1 MTRPIPSSDVLVL
14 GAGHNGLV
22 AAVFLARAG
31 LKVTVVEE
39 KATIGGACK
48 TERPFPLAPNLAT
61 STGAYL
67 LGLMPPELVAKLG
80 IDVPT
85 VRRDPHY
92 FLPTTDGRSLL
103 FGSDREAMRRSFA
116 RFFSERDWK
125 ANEALAGE
133 IAQLRE
139 DVAPTWLEEPRSI
152 EETAERYV
160 RPVLRAAFVDLC
172 RKPIADYLARFDFR
186 SDLLRAMYAVTDGFS
201 GSTGTWSTPGT
212 GHNFLVHN
220 MCRLP
225 GADGTFMLVRGGMG
239 TVTARIGD
247 AARAAG
253 AAIETGR
260 RVERILVDRGAVRG
274 ALLDD
279 GRELRA
285 RTVVCNADPFRMR
298 DLLEARSLFPGE
310 YNRRLDAYLRD
321 GTTLKVNL
329 ALRGLPKFSCLPD
342 DAAQASAYGPTIH
355 LLPDEGEVI
364 ASLERGFAEVQAGRL
379 PDFPTI
385 EWYIHT
391 TLDPTMKDEHGHH
404 NSALFVQW
412 VPYALSGGKTWEAE
426 QDGYVKRLLSIC
438 DRFAPG
444 TSDLVLDAM
453 ALPPPAIEKHFGI
466 TRGHI
471 HHVDNQFGFADRL
484 PYATPIAGLYSAS
497 AGTHPAG
504 SVIGC
509 AGHNAAMRVLRDL
522 RGSAGSAVSAAADEP
537 GRA

>member
-1 MTRPIPSSDVLVL
+1 M
-14 GAGHNGLV
+14 
-22 AAVFLARAG
+22 
-31 LKVTVVEE
+31 VEE
-39 KATIGGACK
+39 KTAIGGACK
-48 TERPFPLAPNLAT
+48 TERPFARAPNLRT

-103 FGSDREAMRRSFA
+103 FGSDREAMRRGFA
-116 RFFSERDWK
+116 RFFSERDWR
-125 ANEALAGE
+125 ANEALQDE
-133 IAQLRE
+133 IAQIRD
-139 DVAPTWLEEPRSI
+139 DVAPTWLEEPLSI

-160 RPVLRAAFVDLC
+160 RPALRRVFVDLC
-172 RKPIADYLARFDFR
+172 RKPIADYLARFDFQ

-201 GSTGTWSTPGT
+201 GSTGTWRTPGT
-212 GHNFLVHN
+212 GMNFLVHN

-247 AARAAG
+247 AARTAG
-253 AAIETGR
+253 ATIETGR
-260 RVERILVDRGAVRG
+260 RVERIVVEDGAARGVV
-274 ALLDD
+274 LED
-279 GRELRA
+279 GRELHA
-285 RTVVCNADPFRMR
+285 TTVVCNADPFRMR
-298 DLLEARSLFPGE
+298 DLAGRSAFPDD
-310 YNRRLDAYLRD
+310 YNRRVDGYLRD
-321 GTTLKVNL
+321 GTTMKVNL
-329 ALRGLPKFSCLPD
+329 ALRGLPRFSCLSGE
-342 DAAQASAYGPTIH
+342 AQASACGPTIH
-355 LLPDEGEVI
+355 LLPDEGDVL
-364 ASLERGFAEVQAGRL
+364 ASLERGFADVQAGRL

-391 TLDPTMKDEHGHH
+391 TLDQTMKDEHGHH

-412 VPYALSGGKTWEAE
+412 VPYALGGGKTWETE
-426 QDGYVKRLLSIC
+426 QEGYVQHLLAIC

-444 TSDLVLDAM
+444 TSDLVVEAM
-453 ALPPPAIEKHFGI
+453 ALPPPEIEKHFGI

-484 PYATPIAGLYSAS
+484 PYATPVAGLYSRS

-509 AGHNAAMRVLRDL
+509 AGHNAAMRVLRD
-522 RGSAGSAVSAAADEP
+522 RGP
-537 GRA
+537 GRT

>member
-1 MTRPIPSSDVLVL
+1 MTGPMTSDVLVL

-22 AAVFLARAG
+22 AAVILARAG
-31 LKVTVVEE
+31 LKVTVLEE
-39 KATIGGACK
+39 KATLGGACK
-48 TERPFPLAPNLAT
+48 TERPFALAPNLAT

-67 LGLMPPELVAKLG
+67 LGLMPPELIAKLG
-80 IDVPT
+80 IEIPT

-103 FGSDREAMRRSFA
+103 FGSDREAMRQGFA
-116 RFFSERDWK
+116 RFFSERDWR
-125 ANEALAGE
+125 ANEALQGE
-133 IAQLRE
+133 IAQIRH
-139 DVAPTWLEEPRSI
+139 DVAPTWLEEPLSI

-160 RPVLRAAFVDLC
+160 RPALREVFVDLC
-172 RKPIADYLARFDFR
+172 RRPIADYLARFDFR

-212 GHNFLVHN
+212 GMNFLVHN

-225 GADGTFMLVRGGMG
+225 DSDGTFMLVRGGMG

-247 AARAAG
+247 AARSAG
-253 AAIETGR
+253 AAIETGCR
-260 RVERILVDRGAVRG
+260 ATRILVEGGTIRGVA
-274 ALLDD
+274 LDD

-285 RTVVCNADPFRMR
+285 ETVVCNADPFRMR
-298 DLLEARSLFPGE
+298 DLVGRSLFPDA

-321 GTTLKVNL
+321 GTTMKVNL
-329 ALRGLPKFSCLPD
+329 ALRGLPKFSCLSD
-342 DAAQASAYGPTIH
+342 DAAQARAYGPTIH
-355 LLPDEGEVI
+355 LLPDESDVL
-364 ASLERGFAEVQAGRL
+364 ASLERGFADVQAGRL

-391 TLDPTMKDEHGHH
+391 TLDETMKDEHGHH

-412 VPYALSGGKTWEAE
+412 VPYALSGGKTWETE
-426 QDGYVKRLLSIC
+426 QEKYVRHLLSIC

-444 TSDLVLDAM
+444 TSALVVEAM

-471 HHVDNQFGFADRL
+471 HHIDNQFGFADRL
-484 PYATPIAGLYSAS
+484 PYATPIEGLYSAS

-509 AGHNAAMRVLRDL
+509 AGHNAAMRVLRD
-522 RGSAGSAVSAAADEP
+522 R

>member
-1 MTRPIPSSDVLVL
+1 MTFDVLVL

-31 LKVTVVEE
+31 LTVAVVEE
-39 KATIGGACK
+39 KDTIGGACK
-48 TERPFPLAPNLAT
+48 TERPFMRAPGLAA

-80 IDVPT
+80 VELPT

-103 FGSDREAMRRSFA
+103 FGSDTAAMRQGFT

-125 ANEALAGE
+125 ANEALQRE
-133 IAQLRE
+133 IAEIRQ
-139 DVAPTWLEEPRSI
+139 DVAPTWLEEPLSI

-160 RPVLRAAFVDLC
+160 RRPLRTIFVDLC
-172 RKPIADYLARFDFR
+172 RKPIADYLDRFDFA

-201 GSTGTWSTPGT
+201 GSTGTWNTPGT
-212 GHNFLVHN
+212 GMNFLVHN

-225 GADGTFMLVRGGMG
+225 GSDGTFMLVRGGMG
-239 TVTARIGD
+239 TVTARLGD

-253 AAIETGR
+253 VVLETGR
-260 RVERILVDRGAVRG
+260 RVERIDVDGATVRG
-274 ALLDD
+274 VTLDD

-285 RTVVCNADPFRMR
+285 RAVVCNADPFRMR
-298 DLLEARSLFPGE
+298 ELVGRSRLPDA
-310 YNRRLDAYLRD
+310 YNQRVDSYLRD
-321 GTTLKVNL
+321 GTTMKVNL
-329 ALRGLPKFSCLPD
+329 ALRGLPKFSCLP

-355 LLPDEGEVI
+355 LLPDEHDVL
-364 ASLERGFAEVQAGRL
+364 ASLERSFADVQAGRL
-379 PDFPTI
+379 PEFPTI

-391 TLDPTMKDEHGHH
+391 TLDPSIRDPEGHH

-412 VPYALSGGKTWEAE
+412 VPYALSGGKRWETE
-426 QDGYVKRLLSIC
+426 EDGYVKHLLSIC

-444 TSDLVLDAM
+444 TSDLVVEAM
-453 ALPPPAIEKHFGI
+453 ALPPPKIESHFGI

-484 PYATPIAGLYSAS
+484 PYATPVAGLYSCS

-522 RGSAGSAVSAAADEP
+522 GKA
-537 GRA
+537 

>member
-1 MTRPIPSSDVLVL
+1 LTTDVIVL

-31 LKVTVVEE
+31 LRVSVIEE

-48 TERPFPLAPNLAT
+48 TERPFSLAPGLAT

-92 FLPTTDGRSLL
+92 FLPTTDGRSLF
-103 FGSDREAMRRSFA
+103 FGSDREAMHSAFA

-125 ANEALAGE
+125 ANEALSGE
-133 IAQLRE
+133 IAQIRH
-139 DVAPTWLEEPRSI
+139 DVAPTWLEEPYSI

-160 RPVLRAAFVDLC
+160 RPALRRVFVDLC

-212 GHNFLVHN
+212 GMNFLVHN

-253 AAIETGR
+253 AVVETGQ
-260 RVERILVDRGAVRG
+260 RVERILTGGGAVRG
-274 ALLDD
+274 VLLAD
-279 GRELRA
+279 GRELYA

-298 DLLEARSLFPGE
+298 DLVTRSVFPDD
-310 YNRRLDAYLRD
+310 YNRRVDSYLRD
-321 GTTLKVNL
+321 GTTMKVNL
-329 ALRGLPKFSCLPD
+329 ALRGLPRFSCLSSD
-342 DAAQASAYGPTIH
+342 FAQ
-355 LLPDEGEVI
+355 
-364 ASLERGFAEVQAGRL
+364 
-379 PDFPTI
+379 
-385 EWYIHT
+385 
-391 TLDPTMKDEHGHH
+391 
-404 NSALFVQW
+404 
-412 VPYALSGGKTWEAE
+412 
-426 QDGYVKRLLSIC
+426 
-438 DRFAPG
+438 
-444 TSDLVLDAM
+444 
-453 ALPPPAIEKHFGI
+453 
-466 TRGHI
+466 
-471 HHVDNQFGFADRL
+471 
-484 PYATPIAGLYSAS
+484 
-497 AGTHPAG
+497 
-504 SVIGC
+504 
-509 AGHNAAMRVLRDL
+509 
-522 RGSAGSAVSAAADEP
+522 SAAC
-537 GRA
+537 GSGTFTRRSTRR